1 MNINI
6 QCCGLV
12 LILVVLILYLRQ
24 RKLYLNTQKIFLA
37 EAITILVSISLDIGS
52 VIAIL
57 RHDDLSEFLVLLIC
71 KLYLA
76 SLIAVAFVGLLYV
89 AVDIYEGMAFQV
101 REIIFSIALFVLAEI
116 AVVAM
121 PVKYAIEEGGRVYTY
136 GAAVYMTYIATFIV
150 MVLIICEIIT
160 QRKRIN
166 PDRRVAV
173 MLWMGLWTLGAVIQ
187 FAFPTL
193 LVVGFVMAVGFMVIY
208 IKLENPEMNIDKE
221 TGFYNQT
228 AFIELIRQVYGEDKE
243 VSILIAAFEQFPS
256 NMSVIKQ
263 VNDVYI
269 FRRTAD
275 ELIFVSESPE
285 KIQLV
290 NEEMARRFKNGNR
303 KLERILIPDSTQLNS
318 ADDMFYFIRNVY
330 RLIPGAM
337 DDGFM
342 KVNEDMIKEMYREKN
357 MENLL
362 DEALNKGRVEV
373 FYQPIYS
380 IEDKAFTSA
389 EALVRIRD
397 EEDKIIS
404 PFEFIPVAEKTG
416 KILEL
421 GRIVFEQVCQF
432 IKENSMV
439 QLGLHYIEVNLSVV
453 QCGDETLADTYIS
466 IMKKYDVLPKFINL
480 EITESASMAAKDIL
494 LENMKVLMN
503 YGVSFSL
510 DDFGTGQSNLNYIVD
525 MPVNIVKF
533 DKGMTR
539 AYFDSRKAKY
549 VMDAAMHMIH
559 GMGLKIVSE
568 GIETEDQYKVME
580 GLGICYIQGYY
591 FSKPLPKKDF
601 LLFLQNA

>member
-1 MNINI
+1 MNIKI

-12 LILVVLILYLRQ
+12 LILVVLVLYLRQ
-24 RKLYLNTQKIFLA
+24 KKLYLNTQKLFLV
-37 EAITILVSISLDIGS
+37 EAITILISISLDIGS
-52 VIAIL
+52 VVAII
-57 RHDDLSEFLVLLIC
+57 RHDELSELFVTTIC
-71 KLYLA
+71 KLYLV
-76 SLIAVAFVGLLYV
+76 SLVAVAFVGLLYIC
-89 AVDIYEGMAFQV
+89 VDIYKGLAFQV
-101 REIIFSIALFVLAEI
+101 REILFSTVLFIAAEI
-116 AVVAM
+116 AVLAL
-121 PVKYAIEEGGRVYTY
+121 PIEYVIKEGGLVYTK
-136 GAAVYMTYIATFIV
+136 GPSVIATYASTMII
-150 MVLIICEIIT
+150 MGIIICEIVA
-160 QRKRIN
+160 QKKRIN

-173 MLWMGLWTLGAVIQ
+173 MMWMGLWLLGAIVQMIV
-187 FAFPTL
+187 PSC
-193 LVVGFVMAVGFMVIY
+193 LVVGFMLSLGFMVIY
-208 IKLENPEMNIDKE
+208 IKLENPEMNIDRE
-221 TGFYNQT
+221 TGYYNQN
-228 AFIELIRQVYGEDKE
+228 AFRELIRQMYGDEKE
-243 VSILIAAFEQFPS
+243 FSVLIAIFEHFS
-256 NMSVIKQ
+256 GNVSEIKQ

-269 FRRTAD
+269 FRRTAE
-275 ELIFVSESPE
+275 ELLFVSESPE

-290 NEEMARRFKNGNR
+290 NEELARHYKNGQR
-303 KLERILIPDSTQLNS
+303 KVERILIPDSTQLNS

-330 RLIPGAM
+330 RMIPGVM
-337 DDGFM
+337 DDGYM
-342 KVNEDMIKEMYREKN
+342 KVNEDMVKEMYREKN
-357 MENLL
+357 MESLL
-362 DEALNKGRVEV
+362 DDAINRGRVEV

-389 EALVRIRD
+389 EALVRIRS
-397 EEDKIIS
+397 EEGDIIS

-432 IKENSMV
+432 IKENNMV

-453 QCGDETLADTYIS
+453 QCGDEALADTYIS
-466 IMKKYDVLPKFINL
+466 IMKKYEVLPKFINL

-580 GLGICYIQGYY
+580 ELGICYIQGYY
-591 FSKPLPKKDF
+591 FSKPLPKKEF
-601 LLFLQNA
+601 LRFLQNA